1 MDVFDH
7 FVMVMGAIGV
17 AGVPSFFAARNHRE
31 LRAVK
36 EQVTNG
42 HADPMRVDLDRVIY
56 TVGQTAD
63 AVEVMSRNLDS
74 LREELRDEVTRRRE
88 GTRELRDDL
97 ERSRTERRESMQ
109 ELRDDIDGKLTQM
122 SKRINSDR

>member
-17 AGVPSFFAARNHRE
+17 AGIPSYFAARNHRE

-42 HADPMRVDLDRVIY
+42 HTDPMRVDLDRVIY

-63 AVEVMSRNLDS
+63 AVGVISCNLDS
-74 LREELRDEVTRRRE
+74 LREQLRDEEKRRRE
-88 GTRELRDDL
+88 GARELREDL
-97 ERSRTERRESMQ
+97 ERSRTERRDSMQ
-109 ELRDDIDGKLTQM
+109 ELRNDIDGKLTQM
-122 SKRINSDR
+122 SKRTNPNR